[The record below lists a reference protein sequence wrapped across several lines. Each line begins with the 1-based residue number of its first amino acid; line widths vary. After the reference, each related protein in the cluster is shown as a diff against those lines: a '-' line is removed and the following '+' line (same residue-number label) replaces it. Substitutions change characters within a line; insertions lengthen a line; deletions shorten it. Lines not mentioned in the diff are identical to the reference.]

1 MRLLQAGNILIDS
14 RGGIKLGDFGVSA
27 YLFDSGDRQRMRN
40 TFVGTPCWYAL
51 TQEDASEIFI
61 KVFIIYSMV
70 DNLRTFDLFW
80 Y

>member
-1 MRLLQAGNILIDS
+1 MTLLVCFLQAGNILIES

-27 YLFDSGDRQRMRN
+27 YLFDAGDRQRMRN

-51 TQEDASEIFI
+51 IFR
-61 KVFIIYSMV
+61 VGYVCPLSRNFQYS
-70 DNLRTFDLFW
+70 L

>member
-1 MRLLQAGNILIDS
+1 MQAGNILIDA

-51 TQEDASEIFI
+51 TQEDASG
-61 KVFIIYSMV
+61 VFMIYSMI
-70 DNLRTFDLFW
+70 DQALNF
-80 Y
+80 